1 MGRPPDASEHGDQE
15 ADRDRAQHG
24 DHGRG
29 QPLYVLVDRRAD
41 KTAIKHAV
49 ESLYGVK
56 VLGVTTQVRKSRE
69 RRLKYGYVQA
79 PPTKKAVV
87 RLAEGQ
93 SIELF

>member
-1 MGRPPDASEHGDQE
+1 MHPSTVIKKPIVTERSTVTMAEDN
-15 ADRDRAQHG
+15 RFTF
-24 DHGRG
+24 
-29 QPLYVLVDRRAD
+29 LVDRRAD

>member
-1 MGRPPDASEHGDQE
+1 MHPSTVIKKPIVTERSTATMAEDN
-15 ADRDRAQHG
+15 RFTF
-24 DHGRG
+24 
-29 QPLYVLVDRRAD
+29 LVDRRAD

>member
-1 MGRPPDASEHGDQE
+1 MHPSTVIKKPIVTERSTATMAEDN
-15 ADRDRAQHG
+15 R
-24 DHGRG
+24 
-29 QPLYVLVDRRAD
+29 YTFLVDRRAD

>member
-1 MGRPPDASEHGDQE
+1 MHPSMIIKKPIVTERSTATMGDDNR
-15 ADRDRAQHG
+15 
-24 DHGRG
+24 
-29 QPLYVLVDRRAD
+29 YTFLVDRRAD
-41 KTAIKHAV
+41 KTSIKHAV

-56 VLGVTTQVRKSRE
+56 VLAITTQVRKNRN
-69 RRLKYGYVQA
+69 RRLRYGYVQP

>member
-1 MGRPPDASEHGDQE
+1 MHPSTVIKKPIVTERSTATMAEDI
-15 ADRDRAQHG
+15 RFTF
-24 DHGRG
+24 
-29 QPLYVLVDRRAD
+29 LVDRRAD